1 MPTDAKRQAVGELAE
16 LLRSSRAVAVADY
29 RGLKVA
35 ELQQVRRSLRGSG
48 IAFHVVKNRLMRIAA
63 EDAGRGEL
71 TSLLEGPSAVATTD
85 GDEAA
90 LARALLEAVRPYSRT
105 VRVRGGL
112 LGGRAIDADALQ
124 RLSTLPSRELLLARL
139 AGGLQAPMSGMAAVL
154 AGNIRNLVGVLTAI
168 ADKKQPQQTHGGAA
182 A

>member
-1 MPTDAKRQAVGELAE
+1 
-16 LLRSSRAVAVADY
+16 
-29 RGLKVA
+29 
-35 ELQQVRRSLRGSG
+35 
-48 IAFHVVKNRLMRIAA
+48 
-63 EDAGRGEL
+63 
-71 TSLLEGPSAVATTD
+71 
-85 GDEAA
+85 
-90 LARALLEAVRPYSRT
+90 VRPYSRT

-124 RLSTLPSRELLLARL
+124 RLSTLPSREVLLARL

-168 ADKKQPQQTHGGAA
+168 ADKKQPPQTDGGAA